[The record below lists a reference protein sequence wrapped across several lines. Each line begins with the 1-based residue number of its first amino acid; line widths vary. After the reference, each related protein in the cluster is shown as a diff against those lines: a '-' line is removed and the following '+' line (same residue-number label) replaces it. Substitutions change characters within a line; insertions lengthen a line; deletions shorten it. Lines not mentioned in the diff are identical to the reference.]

1 MQISENWTQALA
13 IFGRVGLASL
23 FILGGINKIIN
34 YTEVLQQMSDVGL
47 PFPGALLPLVILIE
61 LGGGLAIAIGRS
73 GAAVCAI
80 ALAGFTVLTNLVF
93 HDFWNMEGQVAAL
106 ELSLFFKNISIAGAL
121 ILFAGMHTR
130 LQQA

>member
-130 LQQA
+130 LHQA